1 MTTLA
6 STSNDLMDVSPAQ
19 ERALEQRLR
28 AAGLRITRPRIL
40 LAHLLFRHGDRH
52 LTAEMLYGEAQ
63 VEGLEV
69 SLATVYNTL
78 NQFLEVGLL
87 RQVVVDS
94 TRSYF
99 DTNLGGHHHFF
110 VESTGELIDVPS
122 QAIKINDLPKA
133 PEGFDMSGVDIVL
146 RLTPKVTD

>member
-1 MTTLA
+1 MTLEISA
-6 STSNDLMDVSPAQ
+6 DKSINVSPEH

-28 AAGLRITRPRIL
+28 AAGMRMTRQRML
-40 LAHLLFRHGDRH
+40 LAFLLFRHGDRH
-52 LTAEMLYGEAQ
+52 LTAERLYEEAKG
-63 VEGLEV
+63 EGLAV

-78 NQFLEVGLL
+78 NQFLDAGLL

-122 QAIKINDLPKA
+122 KAIQISDLPKA

-146 RLTPKVTD
+146 RLTPKTA